1 MRVRLSFLICV
12 VALGMGGCAAIGNP
26 LGTMRPDYADVPAQA
41 LKDFALEV
49 ERVVKL
55 GDRDFELDAP
65 GITTTDGVLQ
75 AIRTRCARSEL
86 IEDFLDQTYAWERRN
101 GLIETKRTRGYKDNT
116 TRRERDRFALL
127 VMNENNS
134 RWIVYEGLVKANNWP
149 ARSLSAV
156 QDAFYQARVETL
168 SPGQLYEG
176 PGGEA
181 LEK

>member
-1 MRVRLSFLICV
+1 MRLPFKLVASVL
-12 VALGMGGCAAIGNP
+12 ALGFAGCAAIGNP
-26 LGTMRPDYADVPAQA
+26 LGTMRPDYADVPAES
-41 LKDFALEV
+41 LKAFALEV
-49 ERVVKL
+49 ERMVKL
-55 GDRDFELDAP
+55 GDREFQIDTA
-65 GITTTDGVLQ
+65 GITTTEGVLQ

-86 IEDFLDQTYAWERRN
+86 IEEFLDQSYAWERRN
-101 GLIETKRTRGYKDNT
+101 GLIETKRTRAYKDNT

-156 QDAFYQARVETL
+156 QDAFYQARVATL